1 MNEQLKKAARL
12 LLKLEQFIAVVCCI
26 AIILLVFITVFMRYI
41 FKTGFQGMEELI
53 MLFAF
58 GIYFIGGAL
67 GTYYESQITADLT
80 SLLVKNPRKMM
91 GIKAF
96 QNLIDGLLIGVCA
109 VFSTQQMLF
118 VLQIGSRSSGLKL
131 PVWVMY
137 TIILVGLFLM
147 SFYALWHFWDYA
159 KRTINYSKRSGAEKE
174 GESV

>member
-1 MNEQLKKAARL
+1 MKVQLKKVAAL
-12 LLKLEQFIAVVCCI
+12 LLKAEQFIVIVCCI
-26 AIILLVFITVFMRYI
+26 AIILLVFITVFMRYV

-80 SLLVKNPRKMM
+80 SLLVKNPRKKL

-96 QNLIDGLLIGVCA
+96 QNLVDGLLIGVCA
-109 VFSTQQMLF
+109 VFSTQQMIF

-147 SFYALWHFWDYA
+147 SFYALWHFGNYL
-159 KRTINYSKRSGAEKE
+159 KKTIHYNEWNATEKE
-174 GESV
+174 GGTL

>member
-1 MNEQLKKAARL
+1 MKELLKKAAGL
-12 LLKLEQFIAVVCCI
+12 LLKLEQFIVIVCCI
-26 AIILLVFITVFMRYI
+26 AIILLVFVTVFMRYI

-67 GTYYESQITADLT
+67 GTYHESQITADLT
-80 SLLVKNPRKMM
+80 SLLVKDPRKMM

-96 QNLIDGLLIGVCA
+96 QNLVDGLLIGVCA
-109 VFSTQQMLF
+109 VFSTQQMIF

-147 SFYALWHFWDYA
+147 SFYAFWHFWNYL
-159 KRTINYSKRSGAEKE
+159 KKTIHFDEWQRAEKE
-174 GESV
+174 GGAI